1 MPRLLIHKD
10 AEQDLKDLAASQPK
24 LAARIVALLA
34 QVSAAPWLMDMLTV
48 HGFGSDQREAFDV
61 SRWQA
66 YWGQGKDLWRL
77 KFWEL
82 EHQGLPYRVIYA
94 LKRGTGDHFVL
105 AIVSRDFNY
114 DRNHPTTRRILQ
126 AYADL

>member
-10 AEQDLKDLAASQPK
+10 AEQDLDELAKSKPK
-24 LAARIVALLA
+24 LAMRLVALLA
-34 QVSAAPWLMDMLTV
+34 EIGADARLLDLLTV
-48 HGFGSDQREAFDV
+48 HGFGSNEREPFDV
-61 SRWQA
+61 SKWQA
-66 YWGQGKDLWRL
+66 HWKDGKDLWRL

-94 LKRGTGDHFVL
+94 LKRGTGDHHVL
-105 AIVSRDFNY
+105 AIVSRDFDY
-114 DRNHPTTRRILQ
+114 DPNHPASRRILQ